1 MKLRLELADYG
12 VVATAVLYEHAAPRV
27 TRLVYASLEQA
38 LDTHTR
44 HACFDGQEVYCFLPP
59 FPEEP
64 PLENRTMRPAAGDI
78 MFFYAPPN
86 EFAATMDER
95 LSGGNPAVHEL
106 AIMYGEVDLRH
117 YWEEGFHGSL
127 VGRIDEGLEA
137 FASACGQTL
146 SDGRTRLRVSQEER

>member
-27 TRLVYASLEQA
+27 SRLVYASLEQA

-64 PLENRTMRPAAGDI
+64 PL
-78 MFFYAPPN
+78 